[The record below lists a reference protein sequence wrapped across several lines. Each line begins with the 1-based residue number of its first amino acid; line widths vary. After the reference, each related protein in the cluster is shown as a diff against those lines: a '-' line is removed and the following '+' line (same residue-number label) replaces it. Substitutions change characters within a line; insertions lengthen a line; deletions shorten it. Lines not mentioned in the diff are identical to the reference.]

1 MRPSRPHDAYGATVT
16 GAEIAIVLGAS
27 LLGTFVKAVTGMGYP
42 VIAIPLITLVLGIE
56 DAVVIVA
63 APNLAAN
70 ALLCWGA
77 RAGRDEARDL
87 PALLGWG
94 ALGALVGTFALVRVP
109 EDPLLL
115 VLAATVAMFVVTFL
129 RSPELRFSAATT
141 RRFSPVVGGVAGLM
155 QGAVGVSGPVVAS
168 WLHGYRLRAT
178 TYVFS
183 ITAIFGASGAA
194 QLALLV
200 ASGQYTTERA
210 LVSLAAFVPVLAM
223 IPVGTRLRDRLDGPA
238 FEHAVLAVIAG
249 SGIALV
255 VQVLT

>member
-1 MRPSRPHDAYGATVT
+1 MT

-27 LLGTFVKAVTGMGYP
+27 LLGAFVKAVTGMGYP
-42 VIAIPLITLVLGIE
+42 VIAIPLITLVVGIE

-70 ALLCWGA
+70 LLLCWHA
-77 RAGRDEARDL
+77 RSGRAEARDL
-87 PALLGWG
+87 PLLVGWG

-109 EDPLLL
+109 EDPLLI
-115 VLAATVAMFVVTFL
+115 VLALTVGMFVVTFL
-129 RSPELRFSAATT
+129 RAPELRFSPATT
-141 RRFSPVVGGVAGLM
+141 RRWSPAVGAIAGVM

-178 TYVFS
+178 AYVFS
-183 ITAIFGASGAA
+183 ITTIFGASGAA
-194 QLALLV
+194 QLALLA

-223 IPVGTRLRDRLDGPA
+223 LPVGTRLRERLDGPA

-249 SGIALV
+249 SGLALV
-255 VQVLT
+255 AQVVA